1 MGSGCFFVGTY
12 LSEIKL
18 LNIHEKDLWRE
29 QLNLEMATL
38 FLPTIKHHLGL
49 SFIHNI
55 NLYFWFSFT

>member
-55 NLYFWFSFT
+55 N